1 MVSDLKK
8 KKLTLNY
15 NNLIIFGMT
24 TAVDGK
30 LLLSEHVAFV
40 RKIRC
45 HYRNGMFTKI
55 MYFNA
60 QKAI

>member
-1 MVSDLKK
+1 MP
-8 KKLTLNY
+8 
-15 NNLIIFGMT
+15 

-30 LLLSEHVAFV
+30 LLLSEHVTFV

-45 HYRNGMFTKI
+45 HYRNGMCTNI

-60 QKAI
+60 QKAIYCNSCYSQFEAKLLPRDTC